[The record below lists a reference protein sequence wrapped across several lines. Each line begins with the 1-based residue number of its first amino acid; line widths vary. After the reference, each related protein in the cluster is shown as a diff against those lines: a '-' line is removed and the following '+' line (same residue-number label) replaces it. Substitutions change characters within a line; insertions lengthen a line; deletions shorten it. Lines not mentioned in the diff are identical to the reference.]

1 MRNSDFQIISPQVV
15 ERLGVA
21 SDVSLV
27 PHIFEMHQLASV
39 IVGRSLRNTA
49 CRLGERRYQEQCDRG
64 H

>member
-1 MRNSDFQIISPQVV
+1 MRNSDFQIISPQVI
-15 ERLGVA
+15 ERLGIA

-39 IVGRSLRNTA
+39 IIRRSLRNIV
-49 CRLGERRYQEQCDRG
+49 CRQSERRYQEQCDRG